1 MLLSIPILE
10 KQPYIQQIRGTR
22 ERFNNYMRGEKTDDP
37 QLEVQKYLI
46 ENLLAVLGVKA
57 DDLFQAGTVHI
68 DSYKYQAIV
77 LTLIRVLLTWDMKD
91 YKTFKTSFD
100 VNYIA
105 NTDICV
111 SSSKA
116 LNALSSYSG
125 VRFLGIRTYS
135 YDTILSNLKDAV
147 ACNEFEKIITI
158 HLNKLYDMFTTK
170 DIFYILAMKAKS
182 FKEDKSTTTIYA
194 KQIYDEKYDATNPN
208 YIF

>member
-1 MLLSIPILE
+1 
-10 KQPYIQQIRGTR
+10 
-22 ERFNNYMRGEKTDDP
+22 MRGGKTDDP

-91 YKTFKTSFD
+91 YKTFKKSFD

-105 NTDICV
+105 NTDICA

-116 LNALSSYSG
+116 LNALSYSG

-147 ACNEFEKIITI
+147 ACNEFETIITI
-158 HLNKLYDMFTTK
+158 HLNKLYDMFRTK
-170 DIFYILAMKAKS
+170 GIFYILAMKAKS
-182 FKEDKSTTTIYA
+182 FTEDKTTTAIYA
-194 KQIYDEKYDATNPN
+194 KQIYYENYDARNPN